1 MPFYRNEDMSMK
13 HKPYTRR
20 TTRIDINTL
29 VTTNEYNIPNK
40 YKTAVAKVIQA
51 YVSGLPFNRAVD
63 RIAQEYKSL
72 NRNTLA
78 KHTLRHIANDY

>member
-1 MPFYRNEDMSMK
+1 MK

-29 VTTNEYNIPNK
+29 VTTNEYNIPDK
-40 YKTAVAKVIQA
+40 YKTAVNKVIQA
-51 YVSGLPFNRAVD
+51 YVSGLPFNRAID
-63 RIAQEYKSL
+63 KIAEEYKSL

-78 KHTLRHIANDY
+78 KHTLKYIANDY

>member
-1 MPFYRNEDMSMK
+1 MK

-29 VTTNEYNIPNK
+29 VTTNEYNVPDK
-40 YKTAVAKVIQA
+40 YKTAVTKVIQA
-51 YVSGLPFNRAVD
+51 YVSGLPFNRAID
-63 RIAQEYKSL
+63 KIAEDYKSL

-78 KHTLRHIANDY
+78 KHTLKYIANDY

>member
-1 MPFYRNEDMSMK
+1 MAYK
-13 HKPYTRR
+13 HYTRR

-29 VTTNEYNIPNK
+29 VTTNEYHVPDK

-51 YVSGLPFNRAVD
+51 YVSGLSFNRAVD
-63 RIAQEYKSL
+63 KIAEEYKSL

-78 KHTLRHIANDY
+78 KHTLKYIANDY